1 MSLIKQLT
9 EEQIFTDYSDEDI
22 IKKLKDNG
30 IEVGEELDY
39 YIGSGVMGDVYK
51 VKDTNKVIKIY
62 EGADEFN
69 AIEKIKEYQSTN
81 KTDHVVK
88 YYFNKKLENENI
100 CVMEYLEPLKSAE
113 YPSKFV
119 SRVIKNMEKNYLGN
133 VQDNIDGDTV
143 VSKLILRGIPDGHHD
158 DLLEIF
164 SQIKNN
170 FKSEQ
175 DLYDVFVASVY
186 AVVGTMN
193 TEILESVL
201 KFVEKNK
208 KLFIHIFRGVR
219 EIKKMGTQHG
229 DIHGNNIL
237 KDPKTGDYKL
247 IDPYPNKL

>member
-1 MSLIKQLT
+1 MSLLKYLN
-9 EEQIFTDYSDEDI
+9 EEQVFTDYSDEDI

-39 YIGSGVMGDVYK
+39 YIGSGAMGDVYK

-62 EGADEFN
+62 DGVEEFD
-69 AIEKIKEYQSTN
+69 AIEKIKEYQSNN
-81 KTDHVVK
+81 KTDYVVK
-88 YYFNKKLENENI
+88 YYFNKKLQTENI
-100 CVMEYLEPLKSAE
+100 CVMEYLKPLESSE

-119 SRVIKNMEKNYLGN
+119 SRVIKNMEKSYLGN

-158 DLLEIF
+158 DLLESF
-164 SQIKNN
+164 FQIKNN

-175 DLYDVFVASVY
+175 DLYDIFVASLY

-201 KFVEKNK
+201 KYVGKNE
-208 KLFIHIFRGVR
+208 KLFIHIFRGIK
-219 EIKKMGTQHG
+219 EIEKMGTEHG
-229 DIHGNNIL
+229 DIHRNNIL
-237 KDPKTGDYKL
+237 KDPRTGNYKL
-247 IDPYPNKL
+247 IDPYPNDL